1 LLDELCLSGEVMWG
15 RLSPHPAHLDNR
27 VVRPTRVAPLSLFLR
42 NDHDWLAE
50 PTESGENAT
59 LSHAA
64 RDVMDALR
72 RDGASFFTD
81 LVRSAH
87 RLPSE
92 VEDGLWE
99 LMAGG
104 LVTADGF
111 DNLRALM
118 DPKRR
123 RGEGREVMR
132 RPRHSGGRWAL
143 VRSPHERPTPAQRN
157 EHFAR
162 QLLTRWGVLF
172 RDLLARESSAP
183 LWRDLLPVLRRL
195 EATGEIRGGRFV
207 AGYTGEQFASPE
219 AVDLLRAV
227 RRNSEKFEKGAVAPH
242 DPLNLAGIIIPAVP
256 RIAGAATDLIAR
268 TA

>member
-1 LLDELCLSGEVMWG
+1 MEPCGSG
-15 RLSPHPAHLDNR
+15 DN
-27 VVRPTRVAPLSLFLR
+27 AM
-42 NDHDWLAE
+42 
-50 PTESGENAT
+50 

-87 RLPSE
+87 RLASE

-99 LMAGG
+99 LVAGG

-118 DPKRR
+118 DPRRR
-123 RGEGREVMR
+123 RGEGRQAAR
-132 RPRHSGGRWAL
+132 RPRNSGGRWAL
-143 VRSPHERPTPAQRN
+143 VKGPHSQPAPALRSEQ
-157 EHFAR
+157 FAR
-162 QLLTRWGVLF
+162 LLLGRWGVLF
-172 RDLLARESSAP
+172 RDLLARESAAP
-183 LWRDLLPVLRRL
+183 PWRDLLPVLRRL

-207 AGYTGEQFASPE
+207 AGYSGEQFALAE
-219 AVDLLRAV
+219 AVDLLRAI
-227 RRNSEKFEKGAVAPH
+227 RRDSTHFERGQVASH
-242 DPLNLAGIIIPAVP
+242 DPLNLAGVVIPALP
-256 RIAGAATDLIAR
+256 RDATPVDLIAR